1 MIDINKFRAIIIEK
15 KSSIEEV
22 SCNLGV
28 NKSTIYRKL
37 QQNGETFTL
46 KEVNVL
52 VKLLN
57 LTDNEIINIFFAS
70 NIA

>member
-22 SCNLGV
+22 SFILGV